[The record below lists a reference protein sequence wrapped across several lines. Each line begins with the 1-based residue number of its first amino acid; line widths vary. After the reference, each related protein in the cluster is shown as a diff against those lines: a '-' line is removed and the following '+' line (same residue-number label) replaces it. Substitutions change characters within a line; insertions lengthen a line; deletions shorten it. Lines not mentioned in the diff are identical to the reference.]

1 MKLQPKQFFM
11 LMLVLLAAS
20 AALSVGGFLWADG
33 QLKTKSQNVS
43 TLLAERDAQ
52 GEKIDKLKSAR
63 NTVKDGTKLNDLIYS
78 LLPKQ
83 KQQENL
89 VADIIYT
96 VTKEAGIS
104 AQQITNISFSGT
116 GNPDNLSGTTA
127 SKEVQ
132 GVYVY
137 PFTIQLQNVSYDTML
152 SLFRELERNKRIIQ
166 ADQVQISPDKT
177 KPGWLSSVSLSLKTF
192 VQP

>member
-1 MKLQPKQFFM
+1 MSPKRFFM
-11 LMLVLLAAS
+11 FMLVLLAAS
-20 AALSVGGFLWADG
+20 AALSIGGYLWADG
-33 QLKTKSQNVS
+33 QLETRSRSVA

-52 GEKIDKLKSAR
+52 SDKIDKLKVSKNSIQDAQR
-63 NTVKDGTKLNDLIYS
+63 LNDLIYS

-96 VTKEAGIS
+96 VTTEAGVS
-104 AQQITNISFSGT
+104 AAQITNISFSGSST
-116 GNPDNLSGTTA
+116 PDNLSGTTA
-127 SKEVQ
+127 SKDVQ

-137 PFTIQLQNVSYDTML
+137 PFSIQLQNITYDTML
-152 SLFRELERNKRIIQ
+152 TLFKEIEKNKRIIQ
-166 ADQVQISPDKT
+166 ADQVQISPDKS
-177 KPGWLSSVSLSLKTF
+177 KAGFLSNVSLSLKTF